1 MNRISSHVFGQA
13 SLMTVLAAIATVC
26 LLWSA
31 PTKAQFGLYQPDDRG
46 YGDQVRCDSPK
57 FRYRHCRM
65 NIAGGVRLV
74 QQYSESACVRGRTWG
89 VNRDGVWVDRGCAA
103 RFEQSA
109 GYGHDR
115 QRPGYAH
122 DQNRQTFRCESPEYK
137 YRYCGVDTRYGV
149 RLVRQISNTQCIRGQ
164 NWGVNPGGV
173 WVDKGCAAEFGMGRD
188 GYRDQARYAQQ
199 STLRCKSKKFRY
211 QFCPTHTDA
220 GVRLLRQHSSKAQC
234 VFGQNW
240 GYDQRG
246 IWVDQGCDAEFS
258 VGDGYANGQDRYYPY
273 ARQQDRRA
281 VREGRNLRE
290 ADYGDGY
297 QPRNRYDQRS
307 NQRRNQPR
315 QGGARLGDY
324 GRTNT
329 QLIRCESPDF
339 RHRSCQVRIDQRVR
353 IVRQISDTQCVQG
366 RNWGFDRNR
375 IWVDK
380 GCAAEFE
387 VD

>member
-1 MNRISSHVFGQA
+1 MNRLSSQLFGQA
-13 SLMTVLAAIATVC
+13 ICLTVISVMAMF
-26 LLWSA
+26 WSA
-31 PTKAQFGLYQPDDRG
+31 QAKAQFGMYQPDDRG
-46 YGDQVRCDSPK
+46 YAERVRCDSPK

-65 NIAGGVRLV
+65 DTTGGVRLV
-74 QQYSESACVRGRTWG
+74 RQHSESACVRGRTWG
-89 VNRDGVWVDRGCAA
+89 VNRDGVWVDKGCAA
-103 RFEQSA
+103 MFEQT
-109 GYGHDR
+109 
-115 QRPGYAH
+115 PGYARDRYPQQGNAYGH
-122 DQNRQTFRCESPEYK
+122 NRQTFRCESPKYK

-149 RLVRQISNTQCIRGQ
+149 RLSRQISQTQCVRGQ

-173 WVDKGCAAEFGMGRD
+173 WVDKGCAAEFTMGGN
-188 GYRDQARYAQQ
+188 GYQDRPYNTQQ
-199 STLRCKSKKFRY
+199 RTLRCKSKKYRY
-211 QFCPTHTDA
+211 QFCPTRTDA
-220 GVRLLRQHSSKAQC
+220 GVRLVRQHSSKSQC

-246 IWVDQGCDAEFS
+246 IWVDRGCDAEFS
-258 VGDGYANGQDRYYPY
+258 VGDGYARGQDRYYPY
-273 ARQQDRRA
+273 STQRDRRA

-297 QPRNRYDQRS
+297 QPNNR
-307 NQRRNQPR
+307 RRN
-315 QGGARLGDY
+315 GARLGDY
-324 GRTNT
+324 GRSNT
-329 QLIRCESPDF
+329 QMIRCESRDF
-339 RHRSCQVRIDQRVR
+339 RYRSCQTRVDQRVR